1 MSYSSSTTTT
11 GAQEGATAKRGLWS
25 SRLAFILAATG
36 SAVGLGNIWKF
47 PYITGEN
54 GGGAFVLVYLVCI
67 AAVGIPIMM
76 AEVLIGRRGGRSPVN
91 SLRLIAE
98 RDKLHPAWKLVG
110 VIGVLAAFLI
120 LSFYS
125 VIGGWA
131 VSYVGTAAS
140 GQLAGQTAESIGAIF
155 SSLLSDPGTLLLW
168 HTVFMALV
176 MVVVAR
182 GVRAGLERAVSI
194 LMPGLFLLLIAVVV
208 YAMTTGHFGQAVSF
222 LFQPDFS
229 KLTTS
234 GVLVALG
241 HAFFTLSLGMAIMMA
256 YGSYLPKGIS
266 IAKTSITV
274 SIMDT
279 GVALLAGLAIFPI
292 VFANGMEPGA
302 GPGLIFQT
310 LPLAFGQMPMGSLF
324 GTLFFVLLIF
334 AAWTSGISL
343 LEPLVEW
350 LEEQKGMNRT
360 ISTLVAG
367 LACWGLGIASIL
379 SLNLWSDVAPLGMFA
394 MFEGKTI
401 FDLLD
406 FLTANILLPLGGLL
420 VAVFTG
426 WFMSK
431 QALKNEL
438 SLSDSS
444 FKLWYNTLRYLTPV
458 AVLVVFIYNLS

>member
-1 MSYSSSTTTT
+1 MTTSQSTTAS
-11 GAQEGATAKRGLWS
+11 GTAEQSASQRGLWS

-67 AAVGIPIMM
+67 AAVGLPIMM
-76 AEVLIGRRGGRSPVN
+76 AEVLIGRRGGRSPIN
-91 SLRLIAE
+91 SMRLITG
-98 RDKLHPAWKLVG
+98 RDRLAPAWRLVAG
-110 VIGVLAAFLI
+110 VGIFAGFLI

-131 VSYVGTAAS
+131 VSYVGTAAT
-140 GQLAGQTAESIGAIF
+140 GQLAGQSAEAIDGIF
-155 SSLLSDPGTLLLW
+155 TGLLSSPGTLLLW

-176 MVVVAR
+176 MAVVIR
-182 GVRAGLERAVSI
+182 GVKSGLEKAVSI
-194 LMPGLFLLLIAVVV
+194 LMPALFVLLLLVVG
-208 YAMTTGHFGQAVSF
+208 YAMTSGHFMEGFSF
-222 LFQPDFS
+222 LFAADFS
-229 KLTTS
+229 RLSTS

-241 HAFFTLSLGMAIMMA
+241 HAFFTLSLGMSVMMA

-266 IAKTSITV
+266 IAKTSIAV

-279 GVALLAGLAIFPI
+279 VVALLAGLAIFPI
-292 VFANGMEPGA
+292 VFANGLEPGA

-310 LPLAFGQMPMGSLF
+310 LPLAFGQMPLGSLF
-324 GTLFFVLLIF
+324 GTLFFLLLIF

-350 LEEQKGMNRT
+350 LEEQKGLNRT
-360 ISTLVAG
+360 ISTLGAG
-367 LACWGLGIASIL
+367 AICWFLGIASIL
-379 SLNLWSDVAPLGMFA
+379 SLNEWSDVTPLSMFA

-426 WFMSK
+426 WFMAR
-431 QALKNEL
+431 QALENEL
-438 SLSDSS
+438 SLSEPA
-444 FKLWYNTLRYLTPV
+444 FRLWYTTIRYFTPV
-458 AVLVVFIYNLS
+458 AVLAVFIYNLI